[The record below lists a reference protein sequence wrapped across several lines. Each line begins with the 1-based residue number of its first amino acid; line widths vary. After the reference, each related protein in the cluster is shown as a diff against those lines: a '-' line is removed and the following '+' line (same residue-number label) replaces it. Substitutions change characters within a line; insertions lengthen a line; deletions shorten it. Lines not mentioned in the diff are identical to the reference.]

1 MLQGQ
6 GDLMENIRVMLAD
19 DHPVARA
26 GIRKFLN
33 KATDI
38 EIVAEAEDG
47 YQALELAKT
56 LVPDVLLLD
65 VELPGLKG
73 LEVAR
78 ELQAIHSPVNI
89 LVLSTYDDK
98 QFIFG
103 LLGNGAAGYLTK
115 EEVPETIVEAVR
127 GVARGEKGWVSRRI
141 AAIMSAWTQTDESS
155 GKSLTPRE
163 MDVLKWVVKGKT
175 NQEIGMQLGISQKTV
190 EKHLESVF
198 AKLKVTS
205 RVEAAVM
212 AVQEKWV

>member
-1 MLQGQ
+1 
-6 GDLMENIRVMLAD
+6 MEKIRVMLAD
-19 DHPVARA
+19 DHPIARA
-26 GIRKFLN
+26 GIRKFLS

-38 EIVAEAEDG
+38 DVIAEAADG
-47 YQALELAKT
+47 NQALDLAKR

-65 VELPGLKG
+65 IELPGMKG
-73 LEVAR
+73 VEVAR
-78 ELQAIHSPVNI
+78 ELQAVGSPVKI

-127 GVARGEKGWVSRRI
+127 GVARGERGWISRRV
-141 AAIMSAWTQTDESS
+141 AAIMSAWTHTDEISA
-155 GKSLTPRE
+155 KSLTPRE
-163 MDVLKWVVKGKT
+163 LDVLRWVVKGKT
-175 NQEIGMQLGISQKTV
+175 NQEIGMELGISQKTV

-205 RVEAAVM
+205 RVEAAVL

>member
-1 MLQGQ
+1 
-6 GDLMENIRVMLAD
+6 MLAD

-38 EIVAEAEDG
+38 DIIAEATNGTET
-47 YQALELAKT
+47 LELAKR

-65 VELPGLKG
+65 IELPGVKG
-73 LEVAR
+73 LEIAK
-78 ELQAIHSPVNI
+78 ELQATNSPVKI

-127 GVARGEKGWVSRRI
+127 GVARGEKGWVSRRV
-141 AAIMSAWTQTDESS
+141 AAIMSAWTQTDDLSS
-155 GKSLTPRE
+155 RNLTPRE
-163 MDVLKWVVKGKT
+163 FDVLKWVVKGKT
-175 NQEIGMQLGISQKTV
+175 NQEIGMELGISQKTV

-205 RVEAAVM
+205 RVEAAVL

>member
-1 MLQGQ
+1 
-6 GDLMENIRVMLAD
+6 MEKIRIMLAD

-38 EIVAEAEDG
+38 EIIAEADNGIE
-47 YQALELAKT
+47 ALELAKR

-65 VELPGLKG
+65 IELPGVKG
-73 LEVAR
+73 LEIAK
-78 ELQAIHSPVNI
+78 ELQASNSPVKI

-127 GVARGEKGWVSRRI
+127 GVARGEKGWVSRRV
-141 AAIMSAWTQTDESS
+141 AAIMSAGSS
-155 GKSLTPRE
+155 K
-163 MDVLKWVVKGKT
+163 
-175 NQEIGMQLGISQKTV
+175 
-190 EKHLESVF
+190 EKRIKRLAWNWAS
-198 AKLKVTS
+198 AKRQWKNIWNPFLQNS
-205 RVEAAVM
+205 RSRRA
-212 AVQEKWV
+212 WRRPCSPYRRNGCNLL

>member
-1 MLQGQ
+1 
-6 GDLMENIRVMLAD
+6 MEKIKVMLAD

-26 GIRKFLN
+26 GIRKFLTR
-33 KATDI
+33 ATDI
-38 EIVAEAEDG
+38 EIIAEADNG
-47 YQALELAKT
+47 TQTLELAKR

-65 VELPGLKG
+65 IELPGVKG
-73 LEVAR
+73 MEIAR
-78 ELQAIHSPVNI
+78 ELQAMDSPVRI

-127 GVARGEKGWVSRRI
+127 GVARGEKGWVSRRV
-141 AAIMSAWTQTDESS
+141 AAIMSAWTQTDEISS
-155 GKSLTPRE
+155 KNLTPRE
-163 MDVLKWVVKGKT
+163 LDVLKWVVKGKT
-175 NQEIGMQLGISQKTV
+175 NQEIGLELGISQKTV

-205 RVEAAVM
+205 RVEAAVL

>member
-1 MLQGQ
+1 
-6 GDLMENIRVMLAD
+6 MEKIRVMLAD
-19 DHPVARA
+19 DHPVTRA
-26 GIRKFLN
+26 GVRKFLG
-33 KATDI
+33 KAADI
-38 EIVAEAEDG
+38 EIVAEAENGID
-47 YQALELAKT
+47 ALELAKT

-65 VELPGLKG
+65 IELPGLKG

-78 ELQAIHSPVNI
+78 QLQAANSPVHI

-155 GKSLTPRE
+155 NRSLTPRE

-205 RVEAAVM
+205 RVEAAVL

>member
-1 MLQGQ
+1 MEKIRIML
-6 GDLMENIRVMLAD
+6 VD

-38 EIVAEAEDG
+38 EIIAEASDG
-47 YQALELAKT
+47 IQALDLAKK

-65 VELPGLKG
+65 IELPGVKG
-73 LEVAR
+73 VEVAR
-78 ELQAIHSPVNI
+78 ELQASGSPTKI

-98 QFIFG
+98 QFIFA

-115 EEVPETIVEAVR
+115 DEVPETIVEAVR
-127 GVARGEKGWVSRRI
+127 GVARGEKGWVSRRV
-141 AAIMSAWTQTDESS
+141 AAIISAWTQTDDITS
-155 GKSLTPRE
+155 KSLTPRE

-175 NQEIGMQLGISQKTV
+175 NQEIGLELGISQKTV

-205 RVEAAVM
+205 RVEAAVL

>member
-1 MLQGQ
+1 M
-6 GDLMENIRVMLAD
+6 DKIRIMLAD

-33 KATDI
+33 RAADI
-38 EIVAEAEDG
+38 EIVGEAVDG
-47 YQALELAKT
+47 NQALELARE

-65 VELPGLKG
+65 IELPGVKG

-78 ELQAIHSPVNI
+78 ELQASGSPTKI

-127 GVARGEKGWVSRRI
+127 GVARGEKGWVSRRV
-141 AAIMSAWTQTDESS
+141 AAIMSAWTQTDDVSS
-155 GKSLTPRE
+155 KNLTPRE
-163 MDVLKWVVKGKT
+163 LDVLKWVVKGKT
-175 NQEIGMQLGISQKTV
+175 NQEIGMELGISQKTV

-205 RVEAAVM
+205 RVEAAVL

>member
-1 MLQGQ
+1 
-6 GDLMENIRVMLAD
+6 MEKIRIMLAD

-38 EIVAEAEDG
+38 EVIAEASDG
-47 YQALELAKT
+47 NQAVDLVKK

-65 VELPGLKG
+65 IELPGIKG
-73 LEVAR
+73 VEVAR
-78 ELQAIHSPVNI
+78 ELQAMGSPTKI

-127 GVARGEKGWVSRRI
+127 GVARGEKGWVSRRV
-141 AAIMSAWTQTDESS
+141 AAIMSAWTHNDEVTS
-155 GKSLTPRE
+155 KSLTPRE
-163 MDVLKWVVKGKT
+163 LDVLKWVVKGKT
-175 NQEIGMQLGISQKTV
+175 NQEIGMELGISQKTV
-190 EKHLESVF
+190 EKHLEAVF

-205 RVEAAVM
+205 RVEAAVL

>member
-1 MLQGQ
+1 
-6 GDLMENIRVMLAD
+6 MEKIRIMLAD
-19 DHPVARA
+19 DHPVTRA

-33 KATDI
+33 KATDM
-38 EIVAEAEDG
+38 EIIAEADNGTE
-47 YQALELAKT
+47 ALELAKR

-65 VELPGLKG
+65 IELPGMKG
-73 LEVAR
+73 LEIAK
-78 ELQAIHSPVNI
+78 ELQASNSPVKI

-127 GVARGEKGWVSRRI
+127 GVARGEKGWVSRRV
-141 AAIMSAWTQTDESS
+141 AAIMSAWTQTDELSS
-155 GKSLTPRE
+155 KNLTPRE
-163 MDVLKWVVKGKT
+163 LDVLKWVVKGKT
-175 NQEIGMQLGISQKTV
+175 NQEIGMELGISQKTV

-205 RVEAAVM
+205 RVEAAVL

>member
-1 MLQGQ
+1 
-6 GDLMENIRVMLAD
+6 MENIRVMLAD

-141 AAIMSAWTQTDESS
+141 AAIMSAWTQTDENS

-205 RVEAAVM
+205 RVEAAVL

>member
-1 MLQGQ
+1 
-6 GDLMENIRVMLAD
+6 MEKIRVMIAD
-19 DHPVARA
+19 DHPIARA

-38 EIVAEAEDG
+38 DVIAEADNGTEV
-47 YQALELAKT
+47 LELAKI
-56 LVPDVLLLD
+56 LIPDVLLLD
-65 VELPGLKG
+65 IELPGVKG
-73 LEVAR
+73 LEIAK
-78 ELQAIHSPVNI
+78 ELQSINSPVKI

-127 GVARGEKGWVSRRI
+127 GVARGEKGWVSRRV
-141 AAIMSAWTQTDESS
+141 AAIMSAWTQADDISS
-155 GKSLTPRE
+155 KNLTPRE
-163 MDVLKWVVKGKT
+163 LDVLKWVVKGKT
-175 NQEIGMQLGISQKTV
+175 NQEIGMELGISQKTV

-205 RVEAAVM
+205 RVEAAVL

>member
-1 MLQGQ
+1 
-6 GDLMENIRVMLAD
+6 MEKIRIMLAD

-38 EIVAEAEDG
+38 EVIAEASDG
-47 YQALELAKT
+47 NQAVDLVKK

-65 VELPGLKG
+65 IELPGIKG
-73 LEVAR
+73 VEVAR
-78 ELQAIHSPVNI
+78 ELQAMGSPTKI

-127 GVARGEKGWVSRRI
+127 GVARGEKGWVSRRV
-141 AAIMSAWTQTDESS
+141 AAIMSAWTHNDEVTS
-155 GKSLTPRE
+155 KSLTPRE
-163 MDVLKWVVKGKT
+163 LDVLKWVVKGKT
-175 NQEIGMQLGISQKTV
+175 NQEIGMELGISQKTV

-205 RVEAAVM
+205 RVEAAVL

>member
-1 MLQGQ
+1 M
-6 GDLMENIRVMLAD
+6 DKIRVMLAD
-19 DHPVARA
+19 DHPIARA

-38 EIVAEAEDG
+38 DVIAEADNGTETL
-47 YQALELAKT
+47 QLAKT

-65 VELPGLKG
+65 IELPGVRG
-73 LEVAR
+73 LEIAK
-78 ELQAIHSPVNI
+78 ELQSINSPVKI

-127 GVARGEKGWVSRRI
+127 GVARGEKGWVSRRV
-141 AAIMSAWTQTDESS
+141 AAIMSAWTHTDDISS
-155 GKSLTPRE
+155 KNLTPRE
-163 MDVLKWVVKGKT
+163 LDVLKWVVKGKT
-175 NQEIGMQLGISQKTV
+175 NQEIGMELGISQKTV

-198 AKLKVTS
+198 SKLKVTS
-205 RVEAAVM
+205 RVEAAVL

>member
-1 MLQGQ
+1 
-6 GDLMENIRVMLAD
+6 MEKIRIMLAD
-19 DHPVARA
+19 DHPIARA

-38 EIVAEAEDG
+38 EIIAEAADG
-47 YQALELAKT
+47 NQALDLAKK

-65 VELPGLKG
+65 IELPGLKG
-73 LEVAR
+73 VEVAR
-78 ELQAIHSPVNI
+78 ELQAMGSPVRI

-127 GVARGEKGWVSRRI
+127 GVARGEKGWVSRRV
-141 AAIMSAWTQTDESS
+141 AAIMSAWTQTDEVTS
-155 GKSLTPRE
+155 KSLTPRE
-163 MDVLKWVVKGKT
+163 LDVLKWVVKGRT
-175 NQEIGMQLGISQKTV
+175 NQEIGMELGISQKTV

-198 AKLKVTS
+198 AKIKVTS
-205 RVEAAVM
+205 RVEAAVL

>member
-1 MLQGQ
+1 M
-6 GDLMENIRVMLAD
+6 DKIRIMLAD

-26 GIRKFLN
+26 GIRRFLN

-38 EIVAEAEDG
+38 EIIAEAADG
-47 YQALELAKT
+47 NQALELAKK

-65 VELPGLKG
+65 IELPGLKG
-73 LEVAR
+73 MEVAR
-78 ELQAIHSPVNI
+78 ELQAAGTPTKI

-115 EEVPETIVEAVR
+115 EEVPETIVDAVR
-127 GVARGEKGWVSRRI
+127 GVARGEKGWVSRRV
-141 AAIMSAWTQTDESS
+141 AAIMSAWTQTDEVTS
-155 GKSLTPRE
+155 KSLTPRE
-163 MDVLKWVVKGKT
+163 LDVLKWVVKGKT
-175 NQEIGMQLGISQKTV
+175 NQEIGMELGISQKTV

-205 RVEAAVM
+205 RVEAAVL

>member
-1 MLQGQ
+1 L
-6 GDLMENIRVMLAD
+6 EKIRIMLAD

-38 EIVAEAEDG
+38 EIIAEADNG
-47 YQALELAKT
+47 TKALELAKQ
-56 LVPDVLLLD
+56 LIPDVLLLD
-65 VELPGLKG
+65 IELPGLKG
-73 LEVAR
+73 LEIAR
-78 ELQAIHSPVNI
+78 ELQALHSPVKI

-127 GVARGEKGWVSRRI
+127 GVARGEKGWVSRRV
-141 AAIMSAWTQTDESS
+141 AAIISAWTHAEELSS
-155 GKSLTPRE
+155 KTLTPRE
-163 MDVLKWVVKGKT
+163 LDVLKWVVKGKT
-175 NQEIGMQLGISQKTV
+175 NQEIGLELGISQKTV

-205 RVEAAVM
+205 RVEAAVL

>member
-1 MLQGQ
+1 MLT
-6 GDLMENIRVMLAD
+6 D

-26 GIRKFLN
+26 GIRKFLS

-38 EIVAEAEDG
+38 DIIAEAENG
-47 YQALELAKT
+47 TEALELAKQ

-65 VELPGLKG
+65 IELPGLKG
-73 LEVAR
+73 LDIAR
-78 ELQAIHSPVNI
+78 ELQAINSPVKI

-115 EEVPETIVEAVR
+115 EEVPETIVDAVR
-127 GVARGEKGWVSRRI
+127 GVARGEKGWVSRRV
-141 AAIMSAWTQTDESS
+141 AAVISAWTQTDDTSN
-155 GKSLTPRE
+155 KTLTPRE
-163 MDVLKWVVKGKT
+163 LDVLKWVVKGKT
-175 NQEIGMQLGISQKTV
+175 NQEIGLELGISQKTV

-205 RVEAAVM
+205 RVEAAVL

>member
-1 MLQGQ
+1 M
-6 GDLMENIRVMLAD
+6 DKIRVMLAD
-19 DHPVARA
+19 DHPIARA

-38 EIVAEAEDG
+38 DVIAEADNGTE
-47 YQALELAKT
+47 ALELAKR

-65 VELPGLKG
+65 IELPGVKG
-73 LEVAR
+73 LEIAK
-78 ELQAIHSPVNI
+78 ELQSSNSPVKI

-127 GVARGEKGWVSRRI
+127 GVARGEKGWVSRRV
-141 AAIMSAWTQTDESS
+141 AAIMSAWTQTDDISS
-155 GKSLTPRE
+155 KNLTPRE
-163 MDVLKWVVKGKT
+163 LDVLKWVVKGKT
-175 NQEIGMQLGISQKTV
+175 NQEIGMELGISQKTV

-198 AKLKVTS
+198 SKLKVTS
-205 RVEAAVM
+205 RVEAAVL

>member
-1 MLQGQ
+1 
-6 GDLMENIRVMLAD
+6 MLAD

-38 EIVAEAEDG
+38 DVIAEADNG
-47 YQALELAKT
+47 TDALEMAKR

-65 VELPGLKG
+65 IELPGVKG
-73 LEVAR
+73 LEIAK
-78 ELQAIHSPVNI
+78 ELQAMNSPVKI

-127 GVARGEKGWVSRRI
+127 GVARGEKGWVSRRV
-141 AAIMSAWTQTDESS
+141 AAIMSAWTQTDDIST
-155 GKSLTPRE
+155 KNLTPRE
-163 MDVLKWVVKGKT
+163 LDVLKWVVKGKT
-175 NQEIGMQLGISQKTV
+175 NQEIGMELGISQKTV

-205 RVEAAVM
+205 RVEAAVL

>member
-1 MLQGQ
+1 
-6 GDLMENIRVMLAD
+6 MEKIRIMLAD

-38 EIVAEAEDG
+38 EVIAEASDG
-47 YQALELAKT
+47 NQALELAKK

-65 VELPGLKG
+65 IELPGLKG
-73 LEVAR
+73 VEVAR
-78 ELQAIHSPVNI
+78 ELQSIASPVKI

-127 GVARGEKGWVSRRI
+127 GVARGEKAG
-141 AAIMSAWTQTDESS
+141 
-155 GKSLTPRE
+155 
-163 MDVLKWVVKGKT
+163 
-175 NQEIGMQLGISQKTV
+175 
-190 EKHLESVF
+190 
-198 AKLKVTS
+198 
-205 RVEAAVM
+205 
-212 AVQEKWV
+212 